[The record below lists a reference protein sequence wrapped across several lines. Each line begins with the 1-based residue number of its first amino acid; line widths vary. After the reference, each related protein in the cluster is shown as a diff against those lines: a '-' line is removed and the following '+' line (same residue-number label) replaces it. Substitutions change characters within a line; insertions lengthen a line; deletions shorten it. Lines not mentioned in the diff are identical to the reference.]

1 MHACKPRL
9 YSMCY
14 KGKSVDLS
22 SILYYNLTETFVK
35 SALHQ
40 VVLLDL
46 TPTDTLVKHWEWLQ
60 EIEEIS
66 LDYTEYST
74 NMNMPIKIFASRIN
88 SRLYCM
94 LVWQCLA
101 GTNRYDA
108 SYTE

>member
-1 MHACKPRL
+1 M
-9 YSMCY
+9 
-14 KGKSVDLS
+14 
-22 SILYYNLTETFVK
+22 K

-74 NMNMPIKIFASRIN
+74 NMNIEHANKSIRIKDKLSII
-88 SRLYCM
+88 L
-94 LVWQCLA
+94 LA
-101 GTNRYDA
+101 NMILFDRNK
-108 SYTE
+108 